1 MPRLAHHVFFTLA
14 DDSEASVNRLLAAC
28 EQYLTDHDGVLD
40 FAVGRRDT
48 TLNRPVNNTDYH
60 VSLHIVFRDRAAH
73 DVYQTAPRHLEFIA
87 QEKETWKSVAIFDS
101 LLVDGQ

>member
-1 MPRLAHHVFFTLA
+1 MPRLAHHVFFTLV
-14 DDSEASVNRLLAAC
+14 DDSEASVNRLLTAC
-28 EQYLTDHDGVLD
+28 QKYLTDHEGVVD

-48 TLNRPVNNTDYH
+48 TLTRPVNNTDYH
-60 VSLHIVFRDRAAH
+60 VSLHVVFRDRAAH

-101 LLVDGQ
+101 LLVDG

>member
-28 EQYLTDHDGVLD
+28 EKYLTDHEGVLE
-40 FAVGRRDT
+40 FGIGRRDT

-60 VSLHIVFRDRAAH
+60 VSLHVVFRDRAAH

-101 LLVDGQ
+101 LLVDSQ

>member
-28 EQYLTDHDGVLD
+28 EKYLTDHEGVVD

-60 VSLHIVFRDRAAH
+60 VSLHVVFRDRAAH

-87 QEKETWKSVAIFDS
+87 QEKDTWKSVAIFDS
-101 LLVDGQ
+101 LLVGDQ

>member
-28 EQYLTDHDGVLD
+28 EKYLTDHEGVID

-60 VSLHIVFRDRAAH
+60 VSLHVVFRDRAAH

-87 QEKETWKSVAIFDS
+87 QEKATWKSVAIFDS

>member
-28 EQYLTDHDGVLD
+28 EKYLTDHEGVVD

-48 TLNRPVNNTDYH
+48 TLNRPVNNTEYH
-60 VSLHIVFRDRAAH
+60 VSLHVVFRDRAAH
-73 DVYQTAPRHLEFIA
+73 DAYQTAPRHLEFIA
-87 QEKETWKSVAIFDS
+87 QEKDTWKSVAIFDS
-101 LLVDGQ
+101 LLVDAE

>member
-14 DDSEASVNRLLAAC
+14 DDSDASVNRLLAAC
-28 EQYLTDHDGVLD
+28 EKYLTGHEGVIE

-60 VSLHIVFRDRAAH
+60 VSLHVVFRDRAAH

-101 LLVDGQ
+101 LLLDGQ

>member
-28 EQYLTDHDGVLD
+28 EKYLTDHEGVVD

-48 TLNRPVNNTDYH
+48 TLNRPVNNTEYH
-60 VSLHIVFRDRAAH
+60 VSLHVVFRDRAAH
-73 DVYQTAPRHLEFIA
+73 DAYQTAPRHLEFIA
-87 QEKETWKSVAIFDS
+87 QEKDTWKSVAIFDC
-101 LLVDGQ
+101 LLVDAE

>member
-28 EQYLTDHDGVLD
+28 EKYLTDHEGVVD

-48 TLNRPVNNTDYH
+48 TLNRPVNNTEYH
-60 VSLHIVFRDRAAH
+60 V
-73 DVYQTAPRHLEFIA
+73 
-87 QEKETWKSVAIFDS
+87 
-101 LLVDGQ
+101 